1 MNRRDLLTG
10 LGGVTALGLG
20 GLLRPGAAR
29 ASAECA
35 LEGPSV
41 PAVTGPFPPIDFLPT
56 LGSRANPGA
65 RRLVGENDMDL
76 ATLEGAA
83 SAPKGQIV
91 RVMGQVITAGCVP
104 VVGAVV
110 QIWQADAAG
119 HYNHEN
125 ERGSVTADDLDPH
138 FGYWGSTLTDG
149 EGRFQ
154 VRTIVPGAYPAGGTW
169 WRPPHLHWRLKAD
182 GLPEVITQ
190 SYFDGDALEDARAIR
205 KLNRKDLILN
215 LQSGFTE
222 GFDGEALARARQ
234 RALQELVVG
243 FAAGATAAEPPTG
256 SITFRVG

>member
-1 MNRRDLLTG
+1 MRRRDLLTG
-10 LGGVTALGLG
+10 LGGLAALG
-20 GLLRPGAAR
+20 GLLRPGPAR
-29 ASAECA
+29 AGECA

-56 LGSRANPGA
+56 LRGAANPGA
-65 RRLVGENDMDL
+65 RRPVGENDMDL
-76 ATLEGAA
+76 AALEGAGG
-83 SAPKGQIV
+83 PPLGQIV
-91 RVMGQVITAGCVP
+91 LVRGQVITAGCVP
-104 VVGAVV
+104 VVGAAV

-125 ERGSVTADDLDPH
+125 ERGSVTSGDLDPH
-138 FGYWGSTLTDG
+138 FGYWGSTLTDE

-205 KLNRKDLILN
+205 KLTRKDLILN